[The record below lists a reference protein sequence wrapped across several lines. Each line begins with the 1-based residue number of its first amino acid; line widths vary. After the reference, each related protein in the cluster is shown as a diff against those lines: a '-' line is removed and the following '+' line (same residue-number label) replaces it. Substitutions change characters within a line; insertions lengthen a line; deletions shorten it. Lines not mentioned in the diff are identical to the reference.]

1 MRRRWTNETQTLGP
15 IDFRALPV
23 AAAISGW
30 DRPKVV

>member
-1 MRRRWTNETQTLGP
+1 MNEAQTLGP

-30 DRPKVV
+30 DRLKVV